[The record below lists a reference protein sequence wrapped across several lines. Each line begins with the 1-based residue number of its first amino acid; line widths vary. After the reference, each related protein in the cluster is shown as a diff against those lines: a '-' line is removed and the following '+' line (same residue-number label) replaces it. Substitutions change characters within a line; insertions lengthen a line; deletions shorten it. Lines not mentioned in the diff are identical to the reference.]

1 MSADPKWDLY
11 PSFAA
16 VMALGN
22 LSAAARSL
30 NLTQPTLGR
39 HIEALERDL
48 GLPLFTRSPQGLTP
62 TQAAYDLLPYVQSMA
77 AASDALIRHATG
89 EAQEDKGTIRLA
101 ASNVIG
107 SEVLPGLL
115 TQFINDHPRIQ
126 IELATSNRIEDLLRR
141 EVDIAV
147 RMVRPEQSAL
157 RIKRVGV
164 AEIGFF
170 AHKDYLAQFGSP
182 KSLQELTRHRIIGF
196 DRDASA
202 EKIIQDLGIDF
213 DRSQF
218 SLRTDD
224 DRAILQAIR
233 VGYGIGA
240 LQWALA
246 SRWPDLVPVLPEV
259 ILVRLETWIAMHE
272 DLAASFRMRLMFDY
286 LVGTLSSYFAGG
298 MAERAKW
305 I

>member
-1 MSADPKWDLY
+1 MRSDPKWDLY

-30 NLTQPTLGR
+30 DLTQPTLGR

-48 GLPLFTRSPQGLTP
+48 GLPLFTRSPQGLAP
-62 TQAAYDLLPYVQSMA
+62 TQAAFDLLPYVKAMA
-77 AASDALIRHATG
+77 ASADALLRHATS
-89 EAQEDKGTIRLA
+89 EAKEDKGTIRLA

-107 SEVLPGLL
+107 SEVLPDILAR
-115 TQFINDHPRIQ
+115 FINDHPRIQ
-126 IELATSNRIEDLLRR
+126 IELATSNKVEDLLRR

-157 RIKRVGV
+157 RIKRVGE
-164 AEIGFF
+164 AEIGLF
-170 AHKDYLAQFGSP
+170 AHKDYLARFGTP
-182 KSLQELTRHRIIGF
+182 KSLQELTGHRIIGF
-196 DRDASA
+196 DRDSSF
-202 EKIIQDLGIDF
+202 EKIIRGLGIDF
-213 DRSQF
+213 ERSQF

-224 DRAILQAIR
+224 DRAILRATR
-233 VGYGIGA
+233 VGYGIGGV
-240 LQWALA
+240 QWALA

-259 ILVRLETWIAMHE
+259 ILFKFETWIAMHE
-272 DLAASFRMRLMFDY
+272 DLAASYRMRLMFDY
-286 LVGTLSSYFAGG
+286 LVGKLSSYFAGG
-298 MAERAKW
+298 IAERAKW